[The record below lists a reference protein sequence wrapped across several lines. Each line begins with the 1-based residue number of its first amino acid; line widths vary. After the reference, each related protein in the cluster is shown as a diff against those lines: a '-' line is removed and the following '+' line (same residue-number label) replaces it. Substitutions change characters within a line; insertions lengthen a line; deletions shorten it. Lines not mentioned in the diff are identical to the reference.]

1 MTAEAAPAGPV
12 TPASIPPDA
21 RPRLPRGVRLRHDAV
36 REEWMLLAPER
47 IVRANPVAVAIL
59 QRCTGERTLA
69 EIVED
74 LAATFKAEPARI
86 EADVRALLAQLNQSR
101 MVDL

>member
-1 MTAEAAPAGPV
+1 MSGARPAGTV
-12 TPASIPPDA
+12 TPASIPLEA

-36 REEWMLLAPER
+36 RDEWMLLAPER

-59 QRCTGERTLA
+59 ERCTGKLTLA
-69 EIVED
+69 EIVDD
-74 LAATFKAEPARI
+74 LASAFKAEPARI
-86 EADVRALLAQLNQSR
+86 ETDVRALLAQLNQSR